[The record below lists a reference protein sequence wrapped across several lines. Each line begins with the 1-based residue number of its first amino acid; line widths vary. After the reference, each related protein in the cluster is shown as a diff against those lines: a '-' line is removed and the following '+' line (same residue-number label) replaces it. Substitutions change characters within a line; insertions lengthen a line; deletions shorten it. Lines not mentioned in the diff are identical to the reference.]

1 MAAATNSTLLKLKL
15 KIRSPLFAS
24 ALSSSRSSDS
34 LSNQHLFST
43 TTFRYADADADSSSD
58 SKATADPNPYV
69 VHPSADVHSNAII
82 GDGVSIGPFCTIGSS
97 AKLGKGCRL
106 YPGSHVFGNT
116 EIGDHCLLMPGAV
129 VGDHLP
135 GRTVLG
141 RNNVIGHHAVIGVK
155 CQDLKYKIGDECFL
169 HIGDNNEIR
178 EHTSIHR
185 SSKPSDKTVIGD
197 NNLIMGSCH
206 IAHDCNI
213 GNNNIFSNNTLLA
226 GHVVVEDYIHTAG
239 AIVVHQFCH
248 IGSFS
253 FVGGGSVVSQDV
265 PNYTMVA
272 GERAELRGL
281 NLEGLRRHG
290 FTATEKRRWLNGI
303 DSKIIEAL
311 ASTHLSARAI
321 FILLYAKVEQ
331 VGIYA
336 LCGCIGIQEDKLC
349 FEERI
354 TKVEEDKELCKV
366 PSVCTM
372 IQSLRDS
379 FAQNRRGICKFR
391 YFSGS

>member
-1 MAAATNSTLLKLKL
+1 MAAATNSILLKLKPNIKT
-15 KIRSPLFAS
+15 KICNPLFGFAR
-24 ALSSSRSSDS
+24 SSSSASPS
-34 LSNQHLFST
+34 IPHLFSAT
-43 TTFRYADADADSSSD
+43 ALPYADADSDCSSEI
-58 SKATADPNPYV
+58 KATADANPNLI
-69 VHPSADVHSNAII
+69 HPSADVHPNAVI
-82 GDGVSIGPFCTIGSS
+82 GHGVSVGPFCTIGSS
-97 AKLGKGCRL
+97 VKLGNGCRL
-106 YPGSHVFGNT
+106 YPGSHVFGDT

-141 RNNVIGHHAVIGVK
+141 CNNVIGHHAVIGVK
-155 CQDLKYKIGDECFL
+155 CQDLKYKPGDECFL

-185 SSKPSDKTVIGD
+185 SSKSSDKTVIGD

-213 GNNNIFSNNTLLA
+213 GNNNIFANNTLLA
-226 GHVVVEDYIHTAG
+226 GHAVVE
-239 AIVVHQFCH
+239 
-248 IGSFS
+248 
-253 FVGGGSVVSQDV
+253 VSQDV
-265 PNYTMVA
+265 PKYTMVV

-281 NLEGLRRHG
+281 NLEGLRRNG
-290 FTATEKRRWLNGI
+290 FTATEIKSLRTAYRNI
-303 DSKIIEAL
+303 FMPVDSN
-311 ASTHLSARAI
+311 STS
-321 FILLYAKVEQ
+321 
-331 VGIYA
+331 
-336 LCGCIGIQEDKLC
+336 

-354 TKVEEDKELCKV
+354 TKVEEDKELGKI
-366 PSVCTM
+366 PAVCSM

>member
-1 MAAATNSTLLKLKL
+1 MAAATNSILLKLKP
-15 KIRSPLFAS
+15 KIKIKICNPLFGYPRSNSSAS
-24 ALSSSRSSDS
+24 PSIP
-34 LSNQHLFST
+34 HLFST
-43 TTFRYADADADSSSD
+43 TTLPYADADSDCSSEI
-58 SKATADPNPYV
+58 KATADANPNFI
-69 VHPSADVHSNAII
+69 HPSADVHPNAII
-82 GDGVSIGPFCTIGSS
+82 GHGVSVGPFCTIGSS
-97 AKLGKGCRL
+97 VKLGNGCRL

-141 RNNVIGHHAVIGVK
+141 CNNVIGHHAVIGVK
-155 CQDLKYKIGDECFL
+155 CQDLKYKPGDECFL

-185 SSKPSDKTVIGD
+185 SSKSSDKTVIGD

-213 GNNNIFSNNTLLA
+213 GNNNIFANNTLLA
-226 GHVVVEDYIHTAG
+226 GHVVVEDYTHTAG

-265 PNYTMVA
+265 PKYTMVV

-281 NLEGLRRHG
+281 NLEGLRRNG
-290 FTATEKRRWLNGI
+290 FTATE
-303 DSKIIEAL
+303 
-311 ASTHLSARAI
+311 
-321 FILLYAKVEQ
+321 
-331 VGIYA
+331 
-336 LCGCIGIQEDKLC
+336 
-349 FEERI
+349 
-354 TKVEEDKELCKV
+354 EEDKELGKITA
-366 PSVCTM
+366 VCTM